1 MSQVPSLPRGLGSIP
16 GWGTMIPQAAWP
28 KYSEQCQVHS
38 KYCAIVIYSY
48 ILFFYSFQRVYSP
61 SGEPKYPM
69 IIQKLLN
76 TDPILMNGQVI

>member
-1 MSQVPSLPRGLGSIP
+1 MSGASLQNVNSFRQGLP
-16 GWGTMIPQAAWP
+16 
-28 KYSEQCQVHS
+28 EQCQVHS

-48 ILFFYSFQRVYSP
+48 ILFFNSFQRVYSP
-61 SGEPKYPM
+61 SGEPKYSM